1 MKNKTVS
8 IRIDD
13 QLHQQASQL
22 AKEQSITLTEFLR
35 RAVECAC
42 IQPDDDVNAEEF
54 NPYSDA
60 FKKEV
65 AWYREQLDQ
74 VAQERQQWSEERIR
88 NQSIL
93 LANEAII
100 KSLTDLVESHRLQL
114 AEAKRPRPILAR
126 LKAVFVTD

>member
-22 AKEQSITLTEFLR
+22 AQEQNVTLTEFLR
-35 RAVECAC
+35 KAVECAC
-42 IQPDDDVNAEEF
+42 IQPDDDVNAEGF